1 MIVLMR
7 HAHTDSGKGRCIGRT
22 PVSLS
27 LKGKEQ
33 AAEVAE
39 SLRDLKFSRLCVSP
53 SERAMDTL
61 SPLAAT
67 LSMEPAIVPALDE
80 INMGKWDGLSFFDI
94 KEAYPEAYEARGSQ
108 FGDFRPPGGE
118 SFNDVADRS
127 LSILFQLAREEQPIF
142 AVTHAGVIRSVLC
155 RVTDHPMDD
164 LFHYSPGHV
173 RCTVLAPKEGGL
185 ELVATDVAPSDL
197 AAILTP

>member
-7 HAHTDSGKGRCIGRT
+7 HAHTDSGKGLCIGRT

-33 AAEVAE
+33 ASEVAE
-39 SLRDLKFSRLCVSP
+39 SLRDLIFSRLCVSP
-53 SERAMDTL
+53 SARAMDTL

-67 LSMEPAIVPALDE
+67 LGIKPAVVAALDE
-80 INMGKWDGLSFFDI
+80 IDMGEWDGLSFSEI

-108 FGDFRPPGGE
+108 FGNFRPPGGE

-127 LSILFQLAREEQPIF
+127 LAILSRLAREEQLIF

-155 RVTDHPMDD
+155 RVTGHPMDD
-164 LFHYSPGHV
+164 LFHYSPGNV
-173 RCTVLAPKEGGL
+173 RCTVLTAKEGGL

-197 AAILTP
+197 AAILTS